1 MATTK
6 AWAPSSSLLPS
17 KSSERSSL
25 ALSKRR
31 KCGRLRQTHRRIM
44 APATLPRDR
53 VKRVLPSRM
62 LPAEPLPATSLL
74 PAEPLKTVP
83 LAQAEPPPPRPQLQ
97 AESLLATPQ
106 ATRYPRSVRSAT
118 IPEARTIIRKL
129 PRTRQTPAKPLQT
142 TMSRP
147 LSSLSPDSTICTGSS
162 LLVWYE
168 HAPRVRMFSWAGCK
182 LKGKA

>member
-6 AWAPSSSLLPS
+6 AWAPSSSLSPS
-17 KSSERSSL
+17 KSSERSRL
-25 ALSKRR
+25 ALSKKRR
-31 KCGRLRQTHRRIM
+31 KCRRLRQTQRGILL
-44 APATLPRDR
+44 PATLLRDR
-53 VKRVLPSRM
+53 AKGVLR
-62 LPAEPLPATSLL
+62 AEPLPATSLL

-147 LSSLSPDSTICTGSS
+147 LSSLSADSTICTGSN

>member
-1 MATTK
+1 MG
-6 AWAPSSSLLPS
+6 SELLAFTQQILGEVQARPVQEEEMWEVETDAQEDHGA
-17 KSSERSSL
+17 SES
-25 ALSKRR
+25 A
-31 KCGRLRQTHRRIM
+31 
-44 APATLPRDR
+44 RDR
-53 VKRVLPSRM
+53 VKRVLPSGM

-83 LAQAEPPPPRPQLQ
+83 LAQAEPPPRRPQLQ
-97 AESLLATPQ
+97 AELLLATPQ

-118 IPEARTIIRKL
+118 ISEAQTITRRL
-129 PRTRQTPAKPLQT
+129 PRRRQTPERPLLT
-142 TMSRP
+142 YTSRP
-147 LSSLSPDSTICTGSS
+147 LSSLSADFTICTGSS